1 MPFVSL
7 FCLIASARTFT
18 PGLYIVMSV
27 TLGLVSDPRELA
39 VSPICDDASCELL
52 CIDLTVFEIH
62 PSHNLFTVFVMK
74 ECSSLWKIYSIYWS
88 DNMFCNLFI
97 KGHVWHELHMG
108 WVCWKLC
115 GIVSLL
121 LIQRVIQE

>member
-18 PGLYIVMSV
+18 PELYVVMSV
-27 TLGLVSDPRELA
+27 TLGLVSDPREVA

-62 PSHNLFTVFVMK
+62 PSHTNLFTVFVMK
-74 ECSSLWKIYSIYWS
+74 ECSSL
-88 DNMFCNLFI
+88 
-97 KGHVWHELHMG
+97 
-108 WVCWKLC
+108 
-115 GIVSLL
+115 
-121 LIQRVIQE
+121 

>member
-27 TLGLVSDPRELA
+27 TLGLVSDPREVA

-62 PSHNLFTVFVMK
+62 PSHTNLFTVFVMK
-74 ECSSLWKIYSIYWS
+74 KCSSL
-88 DNMFCNLFI
+88 
-97 KGHVWHELHMG
+97 
-108 WVCWKLC
+108 
-115 GIVSLL
+115 
-121 LIQRVIQE
+121 